1 MNSKGS
7 IVYKLLFKIYNRRRN
22 RLGLLCGFAIP
33 LNSFDM
39 GLSIAHTGTIVV
51 NGQAKLGKNCRIH
64 VVVNIGT
71 QYRYDDQVPVIGDNV
86 FISPGVKMFGD
97 IRIGNNIVIGANS
110 VMNRSFEE
118 DNICI
123 AGVPARKISNNGRFR
138 TQRDVKQAEEF
149 RQRLLL

>member
-1 MNSKGS
+1 M
-7 IVYKLLFKIYNRRRN
+7 
-22 RLGLLCGFAIP
+22 
-33 LNSFDM
+33 
-39 GLSIAHTGTIVV
+39 
-51 NGQAKLGKNCRIH
+51 
-64 VVVNIGT
+64 
-71 QYRYDDQVPVIGDNV
+71 PVIGDNV